1 MKAWHVFSPKT
12 TYSVTVRTW
21 CRVHDTQCIQLSNS
35 VSLSSL
41 PVAFQHFREH
51 MPFNGF
57 LRQRAHPIVASFN
70 YHKVLLYGLVSTIAV
85 SATISNA
92 LRYHSNFY
100 SVAIYLSKSNRSVL
114 VRDALIVIHGIL
126 KQLSDTCKFR
136 PSDCITVW
144 AARAT
149 DILRRPSSSGGGGNS
164 HWVDGRPC
172 A

>member
-1 MKAWHVFSPKT
+1 
-12 TYSVTVRTW
+12 
-21 CRVHDTQCIQLSNS
+21 
-35 VSLSSL
+35 
-41 PVAFQHFREH
+41 
-51 MPFNGF
+51 MPLNGF

-85 SATISNA
+85 SATITNA

-114 VRDALIVIHGIL
+114 VRGVLIVILSVL

-136 PSDCITVW
+136 SSYCIVVW

-149 DILRRPSSSGGGGNS
+149 DILWCSSSSGGGGS
-164 HWVDGRPC
+164 FYCIDDRFC
-172 A
+172 AKLSLAALWPTMVFHHRIFTGVHNIPGWLWYSVCLDVRLFAVC

>member
-1 MKAWHVFSPKT
+1 
-12 TYSVTVRTW
+12 
-21 CRVHDTQCIQLSNS
+21 
-35 VSLSSL
+35 
-41 PVAFQHFREH
+41 
-51 MPFNGF
+51 MPLNGF

-85 SATISNA
+85 SVTISNA

-114 VRDALIVIHGIL
+114 VRDALIVIHSIL

-136 PSDCITVW
+136 PSYCITVW

-164 HWVDGRPC
+164 H
-172 A
+172 